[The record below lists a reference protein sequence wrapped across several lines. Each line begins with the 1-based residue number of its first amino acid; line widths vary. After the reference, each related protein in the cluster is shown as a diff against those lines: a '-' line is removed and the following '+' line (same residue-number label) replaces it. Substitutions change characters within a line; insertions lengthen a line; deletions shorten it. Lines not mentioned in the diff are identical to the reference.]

1 MQKYRSAFRKK
12 VIPAYYSGRFH
23 LFSFTLLQILAISYF
38 GALLDWTPL
47 SPLYV
52 LISLIYATSF
62 TYLLHRFVL
71 HHKVFGFGWAFKM
84 HHWHHTF
91 YKSRHMEY
99 DHINDIYMLFMPPWL
114 QLLYFF
120 LYLPLLSILLSLVL
134 PKLIVLHFIFALTLY
149 YAIYE
154 LVHWLEH
161 LPATHPL
168 MKIKLIDSMRRHHV
182 VHHSHLKDEANFGI
196 VEPSWDYLLKT
207 KK

>member
-1 MQKYRSAFRKK
+1 MQRYRSAFRSK
-12 VIPAYYSGRFH
+12 VIPTYYSGKLH
-23 LFSFTLLQILAISYF
+23 ILCFTVLEILAIAF
-38 GALLDWTPL
+38 VATLIDWEPL
-47 SPLYV
+47 SILYI
-52 LISLIYATSF
+52 LLSLMYATSF
-62 TYLLHRFVL
+62 TYFLHKYMLHRPL
-71 HHKVFGFGWAFKM
+71 KGFGWAFKM

-114 QLLYFF
+114 QMLYFF
-120 LYLPLLSILLSLVL
+120 FYLPLLSVLLSLVL
-134 PKLIVLHFIFALTLY
+134 PSFIVMHFIFALTLY

-168 MKIKLIDSMRRHHV
+168 MKIKFIDYMRRHHV
-182 VHHSHLKDEANFGI
+182 VHHSNLKNVANFGI
-196 VEPSWDYLLKT
+196 AEPSLDYIFQT